1 VIAYSSNTAPT
12 WDPWGN
18 WDPDSAS
25 TATSDNVVVIYIS
38 DRRSGSNLRRKED
51 EEEFRKSAVR
61 SDALRESRLLALDPR
76 PDPSPPRP
84 SVPSRT
90 GQDFHWMSQ
99 RKRCCRRRAP
109 IPGYDRA

>member
-1 VIAYSSNTAPT
+1 MYGSNTAPT

-18 WDPDSAS
+18 WDPNSTS
-25 TATSDNVVVIYIS
+25 TAATDNTVIIYIS
-38 DRRSGSNLRRKED
+38 DRRSGSNLRKE
-51 EEEFRKSAVR
+51 EESREFRKAAAHAA
-61 SDALRESRLLALDPR
+61 ALRESRLLALDPR
-76 PDPSPPRP
+76 PADPEPRP